1 MELDETEFM
10 EKDKNDVS
18 PRLQNV
24 DCFRD
29 YNSDKPDN
37 VREPKHQELSSSI
50 TGRVLINK

>member
-37 VREPKHQELSSSI
+37 VGEPKHQELSSSI
-50 TGRVLINK
+50 TGRVLTNK